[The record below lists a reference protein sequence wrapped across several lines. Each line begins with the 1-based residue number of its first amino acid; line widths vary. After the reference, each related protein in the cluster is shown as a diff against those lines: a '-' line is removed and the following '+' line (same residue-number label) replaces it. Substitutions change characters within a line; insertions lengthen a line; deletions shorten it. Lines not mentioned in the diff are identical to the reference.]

1 MKHFVEAFATI
12 GKLFGDEPL
21 LKYLAGV
28 SGAVWG
34 YVFPPDQ
41 GVRDAA
47 LAAGLLI
54 LLDTLTGLWAAI
66 VTGKAIRS
74 AKFGRA
80 LSKVLGYGSVVAVCA
95 VVTRHVPGAS
105 AWQAMSVSAVVTL
118 VIVTEAISV
127 LENVRKLGLRLPF
140 GMEKLLE
147 ERLRGAPAGEDGR

>member
-1 MKHFVEAFATI
+1 MRWLGEAWQAL
-12 GKLFGDEPL
+12 GKLFLDAPFA
-21 LKYLAGV
+21 KYVAGV
-28 SGAVWG
+28 TGAAWG
-34 YVFPPDQ
+34 WLFPDQ

-105 AWQAMSVSAVVTL
+105 GWQSTSVSAVVTL
-118 VIVTEAISV
+118 VIATEAISI
-127 LENVRKLGLRLPF
+127 LENVRKLGIRLPF
-140 GMEKLLE
+140 GMERLLE
-147 ERLRGAPAGEDGR
+147 ERLGRPAGEEGR